1 MKKIVIFLCAVL
13 ILCSSCDKNSKFIS
27 VTGTGSV
34 TFVPDLVKFSLTV
47 RQTDPI
53 LANSVSKTKNEIVKI
68 LNICSK
74 YGVKDEDIKS
84 SWISTNQEFH
94 WQTDKKVFDGYAS
107 NQTTDIIFRDLDKLE
122 EFTAQLM
129 KLDIANMNRM
139 EFDHSDRTGFESEA
153 NLVAL
158 DNAKEAAEKMAKRM
172 GVKLGDVLYISD
184 SGVDYSGYREFS
196 NAPMMYAKASGDSG
210 GVVASP
216 GILSVTR
223 NVLVKFAIR

>member
-196 NAPMMYAKASGDSG
+196 NAPMMYAKASADTG

-223 NVLVKFAIR
+223 NVLVKFAIK

>member
-1 MKKIVIFLCAVL
+1 MKKIVIFLCLVL
-13 ILCSSCDKNSKFIS
+13 ILCSSCEKNSKFIS

-34 TFVPDLVKFSLTV
+34 TFVPNMVKFSLTA
-47 RQTDPI
+47 RQNDPV
-53 LANSVSKTKNEIVKI
+53 LANSVAKTKDAVVKI
-68 LNICSK
+68 LDICSK
-74 YGVKDEDIKS
+74 FGVKDEDIKS
-84 SWISTNQEFH
+84 SWISTNQEYH
-94 WQTDKKVFDGYAS
+94 WQQDKKVFDGYAS

-129 KLDIANMNRM
+129 KLDIASMNRM
-139 EFDHSDRTGFESEA
+139 ES

-158 DNAKEAAEKMAKRM
+158 DNAKAAAEKMAQRM

-184 SGVDYSGYREFS
+184 SGVDYSGYRES
-196 NAPMMYAKASGDSG
+196 NSPMLYAKAAADG

-223 NVLVKFAIR
+223 NVLVKFQIK

>member
-27 VTGTGSV
+27 VSGTGSV
-34 TFVPDLVKFSLTV
+34 TFVPNLVKFSVTV
-47 RQTDPI
+47 RQTDPV
-53 LANSVSKTKNEIVKI
+53 LANSVAKTKDAVVKM
-68 LNICSK
+68 LDICSK
-74 YGVKDEDIKS
+74 FGVKEEDIKS
-84 SWISTNQEFH
+84 SWISTNQEYH
-94 WQTDKKVFDGYAS
+94 WQSDKRVFDGYAS
-107 NQTTDIIFRDLDKLE
+107 NQSTDIIFRDLDKLE

-129 KLDIANMNRM
+129 KLDIASMNRM

-153 NLVAL
+153 CLVAL
-158 DNAKEAAEKMAKRM
+158 DNAKEAAAKMAQRM

-184 SGVDYSGYREFS
+184 SGVDYSGYRES
-196 NAPMMYAKASGDSG
+196 NGPMLYAKSAADG

-223 NVLVKFAIR
+223 NVLVKFQIK

>member
-1 MKKIVIFLCAVL
+1 MKKIVIFLCTVL

-34 TFVPDLVKFSLTV
+34 TFVPNLVKFSLTV
-47 RQTDPI
+47 RQTDPV
-53 LANSVSKTKNEIVKI
+53 LANSVSKTKNEVVKI
-68 LNICSK
+68 LDICAK
-74 YGVKDEDIKS
+74 FGVKEEDIKS

-122 EFTAQLM
+122 EFTSQLM
-129 KLDIANMNRM
+129 MLDIANMNRM

-158 DNAKEAAEKMAKRM
+158 DNAREAAAKMAERM

-196 NAPMMYAKASGDSG
+196 NAPMMYAKAATDG

-223 NVLVKFAIR
+223 NVLVKFAIK

>member
-1 MKKIVIFLCAVL
+1 
-13 ILCSSCDKNSKFIS
+13 
-27 VTGTGSV
+27 
-34 TFVPDLVKFSLTV
+34 
-47 RQTDPI
+47 

-122 EFTAQLM
+122 EFTAKLM
-129 KLDIANMNRM
+129 QLDIANMHRM
-139 EFDHSDRTGFESEA
+139 EFDHSDRTGFESAA

-196 NAPMMYAKASGDSG
+196 NAPMMYAKSSADTG

-223 NVLVKFAIR
+223 NVLVKFAIK

>member
-1 MKKIVIFLCAVL
+1 MKKIVIFLCVVL

-34 TFVPDLVKFSLTV
+34 TFVPNLVKFSLTV
-47 RQTDPI
+47 RQTDPV
-53 LANSVSKTKNEIVKI
+53 LANSVSKTKNEVVKI
-68 LNICSK
+68 LDICAK
-74 YGVKDEDIKS
+74 FGVKDEDIKS

-122 EFTAQLM
+122 EFTSRLM
-129 KLDIANMNRM
+129 MLDIANMNRM

-158 DNAKEAAEKMAKRM
+158 DNAKEAAAKMAERM

-184 SGVDYSGYREFS
+184 SGVDW
-196 NAPMMYAKASGDSG
+196 
-210 GVVASP
+210 
-216 GILSVTR
+216 
-223 NVLVKFAIR
+223 

>member
-1 MKKIVIFLCAVL
+1 MKKIVIFLCTVL
-13 ILCSSCDKNSKFIS
+13 ILCSSCDKNSKFLS

-47 RQTDPI
+47 RQTDPV
-53 LANSVSKTKNEIVKI
+53 LANSVSKTKNEVVKI
-68 LNICSK
+68 LDICAK
-74 YGVKDEDIKS
+74 FGVKEEDIKS

-122 EFTAQLM
+122 EFTSQLM
-129 KLDIANMNRM
+129 MLDIANMNRM

-158 DNAKEAAEKMAKRM
+158 DNAKEAAAKMAERM

-196 NAPMMYAKASGDSG
+196 NAPMMYAKAAADAG

-223 NVLVKFAIR
+223 NVLVKFAIK

>member
-34 TFVPDLVKFSLTV
+34 TFVPNLVKFSLTV
-47 RQTDPI
+47 RQTDPV
-53 LANSVSKTKNEIVKI
+53 LANSVSKTKNEVVKI
-68 LNICSK
+68 LDICAK
-74 YGVKDEDIKS
+74 FGVKEEDIKS

-122 EFTAQLM
+122 EFTSQLM
-129 KLDIANMNRM
+129 MLDLASMNRM
-139 EFDHSDRTGFESEA
+139 EFDHSDRSGFETEA

-158 DNAKEAAEKMAKRM
+158 DNAKEAAAKIAQRM

-184 SGVDYSGYREFS
+184 NGVDYSGYRES
-196 NAPMMYAKASGDSG
+196 NGPMLYAKASADG

-223 NVLVKFAIR
+223 SVLVKFAIK

>member
-34 TFVPDLVKFSLTV
+34 TFVPNLVKFSLTV

-53 LANSVSKTKNEIVKI
+53 LANSVAKTKDAVMKM
-68 LNICSK
+68 LDICSK
-74 YGVKDEDIKS
+74 FGIKEEDIKS
-84 SWISTNQEFH
+84 SWISTSQEYH
-94 WQTDKKVFDGYAS
+94 WQSDKKVFDGYAS
-107 NQTTDIIFRDLDKLE
+107 NQSTDIIFRDLDKLE

-129 KLDIANMNRM
+129 KLDIASMNRM
-139 EFDHSDRTGFESEA
+139 EFDHSNRTGFESEA
-153 NLVAL
+153 CLVAL
-158 DNAKEAAEKMAKRM
+158 DNAKEAAAKMAQRM

-184 SGVDYSGYREFS
+184 SGVDYSGYRES
-196 NAPMMYAKASGDSG
+196 NGPMLYAKSAADG

-223 NVLVKFAIR
+223 NVLVKFAIK

>member
-13 ILCSSCDKNSKFIS
+13 ILCSSC
-27 VTGTGSV
+27 
-34 TFVPDLVKFSLTV
+34 
-47 RQTDPI
+47 
-53 LANSVSKTKNEIVKI
+53 
-68 LNICSK
+68 
-74 YGVKDEDIKS
+74 
-84 SWISTNQEFH
+84 
-94 WQTDKKVFDGYAS
+94 DKKVFDGYAS

-196 NAPMMYAKASGDSG
+196 NAPMMYAKASADTG

-223 NVLVKFAIR
+223 NVLVKFAIK

>member
-53 LANSVSKTKNEIVKI
+53 LANSVSKTKNEIVRI

-196 NAPMMYAKASGDSG
+196 NAPMMYAKSSADTG

-223 NVLVKFAIR
+223 NVLVKFAIK

>member
-27 VTGTGSV
+27 VTGTGSI
-34 TFVPDLVKFSLTV
+34 TFVPNLVKFSLTV
-47 RQTDPI
+47 RQTDPV
-53 LANSVSKTKNEIVKI
+53 LANSVSKTKNEVVKI
-68 LNICSK
+68 LDICAK
-74 YGVKDEDIKS
+74 FGVKEEDIKS

-122 EFTAQLM
+122 EFTSQLM
-129 KLDIANMNRM
+129 MLDIANMNRM

-158 DNAKEAAEKMAKRM
+158 DNAKEAAAKMAERM

-196 NAPMMYAKASGDSG
+196 NAPMMYAKAAADAG

-223 NVLVKFAIR
+223 NVLVKFAIK

>member
-1 MKKIVIFLCAVL
+1 MKKFVIFLCAVL
-13 ILCSSCDKNSKFIS
+13 ILCSSCDKNSKFLT

-34 TFVPDLVKFSLTV
+34 TFVPNLVKFSVTV
-47 RQTDPI
+47 RQTDQVM
-53 LANSVSKTKNEIVKI
+53 ANSVAKTKDAVVKM
-68 LNICSK
+68 LDICHK

-84 SWISTNQEFH
+84 SWISTNQEYH
-94 WQTDKKVFDGYAS
+94 WQSDKKVFDGYVS

-129 KLDIANMNRM
+129 MLDLASMNRM
-139 EFDHSDRTGFESEA
+139 EFDHSDRSSFETEA

-158 DNAKEAAEKMAKRM
+158 DNAKEAATKIAQRM

-184 SGVDYSGYREFS
+184 NGVDYSGYRES
-196 NAPMMYAKASGDSG
+196 NGPMLYAKASADG

-223 NVLVKFAIR
+223 SVLVKFAIK